1 MLTPVIS
8 TLTQSRCIA
17 GLNGSGCSPAVHS
30 LFGHPQLT
38 HSFTN
43 EIFTHSLAVVEAQS
57 RLQGFTALPDSLQV
71 T

>member
-8 TLTQSRCIA
+8 ITQSRCIA
-17 GLNGSGCSPAVHS
+17 GLDGSSCSPAVHG

-38 HSFTN
+38 PSFTN
-43 EIFTHSLAVVEAQS
+43 EIFTHSLAVIEAQPL
-57 RLQGFTALPDSLQV
+57 LQGFTALPDSLQV